1 MGKMVKLKILF
12 EEALKKNKPEINHNK
27 SNRFKTTR
35 NKTGFVNIK
44 KANASTKKGYTW
56 VFTITSNKKTLR
68 FSSVNLLKLFQ
79 KCNNQ
84 GYTIIIVNKE
94 LATQTLNNEGL
105 NWNMLKDLT
114 IQEYEAIVS

>member
-1 MGKMVKLKILF
+1 MVKLKILF
-12 EEALKKNKPEINHNK
+12 EEALKKNKLKINHNQ

>member
-1 MGKMVKLKILF
+1 MVKLKILF
-12 EEALKKNKPEINHNK
+12 EEALKKNKPEINHNS

>member
-1 MGKMVKLKILF
+1 MVKLKLLI

-27 SNRFKTTR
+27 SNRFKTTK

-44 KANASTKKGYTW
+44 KAKASTTKKGYTW
-56 VFTITSNKKTLR
+56 VFTITSNKKTLS

-105 NWNMLKDLT
+105 NWNMLKDLI